1 MKKNSILKVAAG
13 SMAVAAIPALL
24 ASCGGDDSSSKTTPT
39 QPPADTGTKA
49 PATTEAT
56 KAPAVVAR
64 LDLNVDIVRD
74 SKNIPTADAPTQSCV
89 AMNQFSRNEQM
100 VYRIRVMDPI
110 TGKELDDKALK
121 SVTVALKSG
130 ATVDPAKYGA
140 HPKDPP
146 NASFWTT
153 SWVIPSDAPVGAVDI
168 VITATDNEGRTGTW
182 SPLQMPVGAAIQVI
196 DKTRAIIPAN

>member
-1 MKKNSILKVAAG
+1 MKKNSILKVAAC

-39 QPPADTGTKA
+39 QPPADNKTTAPTTAATTA
-49 PATTEAT
+49 PAQ
-56 KAPAVVAR
+56 VAR
-64 LDLNVDIVRD
+64 LDLNVDIVRG

-100 VYRIRVMDPI
+100 VYRIRIMDPI
-110 TGKELDDKALK
+110 TGKELDDKSLK
-121 SVTVALKSG
+121 SVTVALKNG

-153 SWVIPSDAPVGAVDI
+153 SWVVPADAPVGAVDM

-182 SPLQMPVGAAIQVI
+182 SPLQFPVGAAIQII